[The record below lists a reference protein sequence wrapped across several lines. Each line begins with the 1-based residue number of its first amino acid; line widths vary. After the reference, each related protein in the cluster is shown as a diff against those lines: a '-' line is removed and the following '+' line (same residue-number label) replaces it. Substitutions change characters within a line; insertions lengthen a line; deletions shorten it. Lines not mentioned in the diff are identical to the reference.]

1 MPAAKARKRAND
13 QHPVLASLAE
23 SLDEYVEKIAEGQLE
38 GLHSL
43 LKDDSVHET
52 PGQMWERAAGLFLQC
67 GADKKYRDSDALLV
81 ELNGRTALQN
91 SQGTIHVT
99 KIDFRSDDTYWNGAP
114 AACEVIPLAKTMLV
128 DGYWKS
134 HPLQLKL
141 AATVDRTIELP
152 AYSKFHIEHGSKRA
166 LAVFLALRAF
176 LQWEN
181 ETTAHDVQATLS
193 HASVAQVLQSLTFLP
208 VVFEPQSDDVA
219 TSFIRAAAKQNSDAK
234 VSPVHSFQ

>member
-23 SLDEYVEKIAEGQLE
+23 SLDVYVEKIAKGELE
-38 GLHSL
+38 GLHAL
-43 LKDDSVHET
+43 LKDDDSVT

-99 KIDFRSDDTYWNGAP
+99 QIDFRSDDTYWNGPP

-134 HPLQLKL
+134 HPIQLTL
-141 AATVDRTIELP
+141 AATVDGTIP
-152 AYSKFHIEHGSKRA
+152 AYSKFHIERGSKRA
-166 LAVFLALRAF
+166 CCFL
-176 LQWEN
+176 
-181 ETTAHDVQATLS
+181 S
-193 HASVAQVLQSLTFLP
+193 SP
-208 VVFEPQSDDVA
+208 
-219 TSFIRAAAKQNSDAK
+219 SFSAMGE
-234 VSPVHSFQ
+234 